1 MDEDVF
7 AFGWG
12 DFCSL
17 IGKMKNLI
25 GNGCELIGK
34 PKILIGKPK
43 ILMEKPK
50 ILIETESRPSLK
62 RSILPLFK
70 RRIIKLSPIAF

>member
-1 MDEDVF
+1 MRMFLRLVRE
-7 AFGWG
+7 

-25 GNGCELIGK
+25 GNGCE
-34 PKILIGKPK
+34 LIGKPK

-70 RRIIKLSPIAF
+70 EKNNKIEPYRF

>member
-1 MDEDVF
+1 MRMFLRLVRE
-7 AFGWG
+7 

-70 RRIIKLSPIAF
+70 EKNNKIEPYRF